1 MKAGLGADFRDVIQ
15 QAESMIMSRFDH
27 LAGNIP
33 GVGGGV
39 IGENLIGLQCAVCE
53 PS

>member
-1 MKAGLGADFRDVIQ
+1 MIAGLRADFRHLNME
-15 QAESMIMSRFDH
+15 AESMMMSRFGH

-39 IGENLIGLQCAVCE
+39 IGENLLGLQSAVVQ